1 MNQYLERNILT
12 NKQLKGNK
20 MKTLKSFFSVLQI
33 VMLLFV
39 ITSFINNSNI
49 IAQDLDDILEELKVP
64 LELTE
69 EQEPQVAELLG
80 KYATELNEMMAK
92 NDESEEVDPKVLIG
106 DFKSVQ
112 DSYQKGLKKVLSKD
126 QYKKYEELVKG
137 ILLEMFTDI
146 AEIKLIDLQEP
157 LNMTEDQLEKLAP
170 VMGESLMGVVKVVI
184 EYGDKKMNMRNKI
197 KIGKRLKKIKS
208 KTDTETAKILTPEQ
222 IETWDKIKEENKKK

>member
-1 MNQYLERNILT
+1 MTTDQSRFSKLAMLVFLVLSFMYTPNIL
-12 NKQLKGNK
+12 
-20 MKTLKSFFSVLQI
+20 
-33 VMLLFV
+33 
-39 ITSFINNSNI
+39 
-49 IAQDLDDILEELKVP
+49 AQDLDDIMEELKVP

-80 KYATELNEMMAK
+80 KYATDLNAMMAK
-92 NDESEEVDPKVLIG
+92 NEESEDTDPKVLIG

-112 DSYQKGLKKVLSKD
+112 DSYQTGLKKVLSKD

-137 ILLEMFTDI
+137 IMLEMFTDI

-157 LNMTEDQLEKLAP
+157 LNMTDEQLEKLSP

-184 EYGDKKMNMRNKI
+184 EYGDKKMNKRTKI
-197 KIGKRLKKIKS
+197 KIGKSLKKIKS

-222 IETWDKIKEENKKK
+222 IEIWNRIKEENKSKE